1 MVQKP
6 IAISVIAPVVLAGIL
21 ILSGLA
27 AIPSIHRSQASG
39 GCDLTISADPSK
51 GSLAAGESIGV
62 KLSGELSCGGSGMV
76 NYPIYIAAYSPTPPG
91 PLQHVVGY
99 VNTVVNGNYHT
110 NILVKAGTH
119 ETIKATFDMRRTDPN
134 YYTSA
139 STTIDI
145 KEKSGGRFTPS

>member
-21 ILSGLA
+21 TLSGLA

-76 NYPIYIAAYSPTPPG
+76 NYPILLRTFSPTPPG
-91 PLQHVVGY
+91 PLLHEIGY
-99 VNTVVNGNYHT
+99 VNTGVNGNYHT
-110 NILVKAGTH
+110 DYLVKAGTH
-119 ETIKATFDMRRTDPN
+119 ETIKASFDQRRSDPSH
-134 YYTSA
+134 YASA

>member
-21 ILSGLA
+21 TLSGIA
-27 AIPSIHRSQASG
+27 AIPSIRSQASG

-76 NYPIYIAAYSPTPPG
+76 NYPILLRTYSPTPPG
-91 PLQHVVGY
+91 PLLHEIGY
-99 VNTVVNGNYHT
+99 VNTGVN
-110 NILVKAGTH
+110 
-119 ETIKATFDMRRTDPN
+119 
-134 YYTSA
+134 
-139 STTIDI
+139 
-145 KEKSGGRFTPS
+145 